1 MLALFPLKMASPP
14 DVPNLEYAMSRAMS
28 DATDHG
34 GYWYEVKITSLR
46 DDDVVALA
54 RTWNARLKRRI
65 IDTAPLLRQDGLP
78 QAVIEDLYTY
88 IHDLK
93 DEWSHKSRMI
103 IFYDAL
109 LVCQELDFGFY
120 DVRTVML
127 GEILQD
133 ILKHPKKYAIAE
145 ITVKREIM

>member
-28 DATDHG
+28 DATDRN

-46 DDDVVALA
+46 DDDVVALTK
-54 RTWNARLKRRI
+54 TWNNKLKKRV
-65 IDTAPLLRQDGLP
+65 IDTASLLRQDGLP

-88 IHDLK
+88 IHDIK
-93 DEWSHKSRMI
+93 DEWSHKSPMV

-109 LVCQELDFGFY
+109 LVCHKLDFGFY
-120 DVRTVML
+120 DIRTVML
-127 GEILQD
+127 DEILND
-133 ILKHPKKYAIAE
+133 ILANPKGYACAE